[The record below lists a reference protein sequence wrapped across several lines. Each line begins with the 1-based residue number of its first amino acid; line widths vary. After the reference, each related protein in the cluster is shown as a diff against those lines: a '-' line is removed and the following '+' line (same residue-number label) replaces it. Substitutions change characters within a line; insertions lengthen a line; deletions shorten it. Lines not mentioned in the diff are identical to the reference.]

1 MDVQSE
7 KPKYFCHGKFC
18 HEHSFKRSCLFL
30 FLFIF
35 FVLLL
40 IGIAAL
46 IIAFVIK
53 PKSPIFSLQSVKL
66 DLYELNPHLG
76 STLFI
81 SSVITLTL
89 SAQNPNKVGIRYSP
103 SRLHVYH
110 EGLSIGT
117 IRVPGFLQPAHSYNM
132 TVPTRI
138 LFQSVNVSHIFD
150 VASMQE
156 DSKKNMIQMKIM
168 GDVKTHLL
176 AFHVTLLK
184 IKVALECDID
194 VDVKQLSIQIEVS
207 NIKRVNDH
215 MASLFPTTAQTIFRK
230 CALAFYI

>member
-7 KPKYFCHGKFC
+7 KPNYFCYGKFC

-35 FVLLL
+35 FILVLV
-40 IGIAAL
+40 GIATL
-46 IIAFVIK
+46 IIVFVIK
-53 PKSPIFSLQSVKL
+53 PKSPVFSLQSVRL
-66 DLYELNPHLG
+66 DLYELNPYLG

-89 SAQNPNKVGIRYSP
+89 NAQNPNKVGIRYSP
-103 SRLHVYH
+103 SQLHVYH
-110 EGLSIGT
+110 EGLPIGS
-117 IRVPGFLQPAHSYNM
+117 IRVPGFLQPACSYNM
-132 TVPTRI
+132 TVPTRV
-138 LFQSVNVSHIFD
+138 LFQSVNVSHILA

-156 DSKKNMIQMKIM
+156 NSKKNMIQMKIM

-176 AFHVTLLK
+176 AFHITLLK

-194 VDVKQLSIQIEVS
+194 VDVKQLSIQTEVS
-207 NIKRVNDH
+207 RIKRVNDH
-215 MASLFPTTAQTIFRK
+215 MASLFPTSAQTIFRK